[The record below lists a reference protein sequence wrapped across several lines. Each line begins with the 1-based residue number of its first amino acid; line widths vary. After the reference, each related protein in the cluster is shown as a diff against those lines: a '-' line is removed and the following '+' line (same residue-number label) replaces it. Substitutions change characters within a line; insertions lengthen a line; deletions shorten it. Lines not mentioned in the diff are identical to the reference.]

1 MKKFLGIVVLVL
13 LLSGNTYSEILDLK
27 CSQDS
32 ERIMGKK
39 DFKTYWLPQ
48 KKMYYKFDLTN
59 RKLIEWG
66 IGKHKTE
73 QNSILQ
79 YWKNKKNNDE
89 LIRGLMSGSNDE
101 KQMIFA
107 FTIIKNPTKKKYSHE
122 VISLRVSKNLFEK
135 FKKLDNKSYSDLEKD
150 VNFDDEY
157 FYEASGLLK
166 GKCKVLN

>member
-1 MKKFLGIVVLVL
+1 MKKLLGIVVLGL
-13 LLSGNTYSEILDLK
+13 LLSGNAYAEILDLK

-39 DFKTYWLPQ
+39 DFKTHWLPQ

-79 YWKNKKNNDE
+79 YWKNNTNNDE

-107 FTIIKNPTKKKYSHE
+107 FTITKNPKKKYSHE

-135 FKKLDNKSYSDLEKD
+135 FKKLENKSYSDLEKD

-157 FYEASGLLK
+157 IYEATGLLK